1 MDCFFL
7 YISIYKKTNWN
18 YCMNCSFFVFIYTNI
33 QFEIYTNS
41 SVKECFKFENLKRV
55 KKNLF
60 RTINLCKIKTN
71 IQTCEEENKK
81 YWVLKKLPLLM
92 LQREKEGGKEK
103 TFIYILFWQLGCISE
118 KIKIYSSTWIYG
130 WEVIVTV
137 L

>member
-60 RTINLCKIKTN
+60 RTINLCKIKTG
-71 IQTCEEENKK
+71 IQTCEKENIKK
-81 YWVLKKLPLLM
+81 DWVLRKLSLLM
-92 LQREKEGGKEK
+92 PQREIEGGKRRHL
-103 TFIYILFWQLGCISE
+103 FMFCFDNWIAIY
-118 KIKIYSSTWIYG
+118 KK
-130 WEVIVTV
+130 
-137 L
+137 

>member
-18 YCMNCSFFVFIYTNI
+18 YCMNCSFFVFIYTKI

-92 LQREKEGGKEK
+92 LQREKEGRKEK
-103 TFIYILFWQLGCISE
+103 TFIYILFWRCNSE

>member
-1 MDCFFL
+1 M
-7 YISIYKKTNWN
+7 K
-18 YCMNCSFFVFIYTNI
+18 CSFFVFIYTKI
-33 QFEIYTNS
+33 QFQIYINS

-92 LQREKEGGKEK
+92 LQREKEGGKEN
-103 TFIYILFWQLGCISE
+103 
-118 KIKIYSSTWIYG
+118 
-130 WEVIVTV
+130 WE
-137 L
+137 